1 MTNKRE
7 YQPKLSYNN
16 ILDKKLDINTGLKQL
31 NVQEIPFAQPFE
43 HSSNYVKFGIGN
55 YNSILGEAYLASE
68 QFENTRFG
76 LFAKHSSQKGNIDGQ
91 KFSTQDI
98 GIFGRRVLDA
108 VTVKGTIGYNRYG
121 TNFYGQTF
129 DQSGTTLL
137 NTTPDKQTFTDI
149 YLNGE
154 LSSNVDPKNEQAL
167 SYSAKVDG
175 YLFKD
180 AYKAKENSIALSGY
194 LNKRLSAFNVGANLS
209 VTMNNVKDSAEVKN
223 HLAVINPYIRFKGDN
238 YNVTLGANLTS
249 EFGDSSRFN
258 IFPSVEADFALA
270 PEYISLFAGINGGV
284 KQASFRSFAKENP
297 YLAPNAKMINSIE
310 KMNVYAGLKGNAGA
324 TFGYKV
330 KVFYKQIEGLPL
342 FKNSAFGDSQNG
354 YVPWAF
360 DVVYDG
366 VINKAKHMGLEG
378 EINVRL
384 SQLVNLGGKVYIDDY
399 KLSDEEEAWGL
410 PKFRMQANA
419 RFNISD
425 KFFVD
430 AELSTQGNTYA
441 YIYDYNADGSRIA
454 NSGHKA
460 TIASFADLNAGAEYR
475 IKKQFGIFVK
485 ANNIFGKEY
494 ERYMYYPRLG
504 FNVIGGLN
512 YSF

>member
-1 MTNKRE
+1 
-7 YQPKLSYNN
+7 
-16 ILDKKLDINTGLKQL
+16 
-31 NVQEIPFAQPFE
+31 
-43 HSSNYVKFGIGN
+43 
-55 YNSILGEAYLASE
+55 
-68 QFENTRFG
+68 
-76 LFAKHSSQKGNIDGQ
+76 
-91 KFSTQDI
+91 
-98 GIFGRRVLDA
+98 
-108 VTVKGTIGYNRYG
+108 
-121 TNFYGQTF
+121 
-129 DQSGTTLL
+129 
-137 NTTPDKQTFTDI
+137 
-149 YLNGE
+149 
-154 LSSNVDPKNEQAL
+154 
-167 SYSAKVDG
+167 
-175 YLFKD
+175 
-180 AYKAKENSIALSGY
+180 
-194 LNKRLSAFNVGANLS
+194 
-209 VTMNNVKDSAEVKN
+209 
-223 HLAVINPYIRFKGDN
+223 
-238 YNVTLGANLTS
+238 LGANLTS

-460 TIASFADLNAGAEYR
+460 TIASFADLNAGAENR